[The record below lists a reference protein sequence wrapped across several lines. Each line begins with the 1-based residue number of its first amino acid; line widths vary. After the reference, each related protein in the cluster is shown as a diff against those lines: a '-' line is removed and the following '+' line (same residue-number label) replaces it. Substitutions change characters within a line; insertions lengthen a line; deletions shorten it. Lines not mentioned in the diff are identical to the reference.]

1 MNTYNKNI
9 ELNNTDKKLHISDVI
24 VSPSM
29 WYDKFKIGDT
39 IRYDIN
45 VNYRKTGETKDFV
58 LTEEILNNIKKYED
72 ETNFHNMRV
81 VN

>member
-1 MNTYNKNI
+1 MIKKQDMSKS
-9 ELNNTDKKLHISDVI
+9 DKKEPDNGLYTL
-24 VSPSM
+24 

-39 IRYDIN
+39 VRYDIN
-45 VNYRKTGETKDFV
+45 VNYKRTSETKDFD

-72 ETNFHNMRV
+72 ESNFHNMRV